1 MKILGDKFV
10 KKMNLAV
17 CLFSTSLFLTACGN
31 DEKKYSSEE
40 VAEIVNKAVAEA
52 LQQNSGQEETE
63 VGIQEDL
70 VMGDQPT
77 DTYENE
83 VMGDQPTDPYEN
95 EVVRGSFTR
104 NDISEDKFLTEES
117 FTKDG
122 RYKEYDLYSPINHN
136 GLLYN
141 VTSIEIIKYLE
152 SDFTSNLVRAGE
164 GKSYII
170 MHLTGQNVGDREKN
184 IDVHTFTPQ
193 LKVYDENDNFVGRD
207 INNLNT
213 SAVVNAYLEQYGV
226 QLDPFT
232 KVERLDNFHYILGFT
247 VEDELLKPGMKLVL
261 EERTSFGQ
269 RLEEYTAAVYQFEN
283 DFILPEPVEK

>member
-1 MKILGDKFV
+1 MYRNMKILGDKLM
-10 KKMNLAV
+10 KRMNLMAMS
-17 CLFSTSLFLTACGN
+17 LLSTSLFLTACGDN
-31 DEKKYSSEE
+31 EEKYSDEE
-40 VAEIVNKAVAEA
+40 VAEIVNNAVAEA
-52 LQQNSGQEETE
+52 QKQSVAQDETE
-63 VGIQEDL
+63 VDVDIQEDL

-77 DTYENE
+77 N
-83 VMGDQPTDPYEN
+83 PYEN
-95 EVVRGSFTR
+95 EVVRGSFIR
-104 NDISEDKFLTEES
+104 EDISEEKFLNEES

-122 RYKEYDLYSPINHN
+122 RDKDYELYSPINHN

-141 VTSIEIIKYLE
+141 VTSLEVIKYLE

-170 MHLTGQNVGDREKN
+170 MHLTGQNVGDREKK
-184 IDVHTFTPQ
+184 IDVHTFTPN
-193 LKVYDENDNFVGRD
+193 LMVYDENDNYVGRD

-226 QLDPFT
+226 KLDPFT

-261 EERTSFGQ
+261 EERAIPGQ
-269 RLEEYTAAVYQFEN
+269 RLEEYNAAVYQFEN

>member
-1 MKILGDKFV
+1 MKL
-10 KKMNLAV
+10 MAV

-52 LQQNSGQEETE
+52 NQPSSGQEETE
-63 VGIQEDL
+63 VEVDIQENL

-77 DTYENE
+77 EN
-83 VMGDQPTDPYEN
+83 YEN
-95 EVVRGSFTR
+95 EVVRGSFIR
-104 NDISEDKFLTEES
+104 DDISEDKFLTEES

-122 RYKEYDLYSPINHN
+122 RYKVYDLYSPINHN

-141 VTSIEIIKYLE
+141 VTSLEVIKYLE

-170 MHLTGQNVGDREKN
+170 MHLTGQNVGDREKK
-184 IDVHTFTPQ
+184 IDVNTFSPN
-193 LKVYDENDNFVGRD
+193 LMVYDENDNYVGRD

-226 QLDPFT
+226 KLDPFT

-261 EERTSFGQ
+261 EERTIPGQ
-269 RLEEYTAAVYQFEN
+269 RLEEYNAAVYQFEN
-283 DFILPEPVEK
+283 EFILPETVENQ